1 MKNENVP
8 WNKAEETAGKIHPIV
23 PGVEQAVAPAVDP
36 EVAPAV
42 DPEME
47 PAVDPAVDPGPEP
60 DSGPAEASADV
71 VLVDKEELKGRLEAV
86 LFAGGDPISVREMAQ
101 LLEVVPD
108 TIEVLLDE
116 MAGQYQ
122 KSSRGIMI
130 LRLGDRL
137 QLATKAEY
145 SRWVLKLAQV
155 NERQTLSK
163 GALECLAIVAYK
175 QPVTRVEVDE
185 IRGVSSDY
193 VMNKLLERGFI
204 TVIGRKNVPGRP
216 KLYATTE
223 EFLRQ
228 FGFSNLKVFTGDE
241 TYQELMRQVERGQT
255 GEDELILPV
264 TEEDEELESQITI
277 WDQGERP

>member
-1 MKNENVP
+1 MKKENEVLNRPINSEP
-8 WNKAEETAGKIHPIV
+8 WTPDDQIMSQPVTEDRAKEITKTLEVEVDEAMVAEEETV
-23 PGVEQAVAPAVDP
+23 
-36 EVAPAV
+36 
-42 DPEME
+42 
-47 PAVDPAVDPGPEP
+47 
-60 DSGPAEASADV
+60 ADV
-71 VLVDKEELKGRLEAV
+71 VLVDKEVLKGRLEAV
-86 LFAGGDPISVREMAQ
+86 LFAGGDPISVREMAS

-108 TIEVLLDE
+108 TVEVLLDD
-116 MAGQYQ
+116 MAEDYS

-130 LRLGDRL
+130 LRLNDKL
-137 QLATKAEY
+137 QLATKAGY

-175 QPVTRVEVDE
+175 QPVTRVQVDE

-193 VMNKLLERGFI
+193 VMTRLQERGFI

-228 FGFSNLKVFTGDE
+228 FGFSSLKVFSRDE
-241 TYQELMRQVERGQT
+241 TYEELLSSMTEGVLADDEMILPIT
-255 GEDELILPV
+255 DEDEN
-264 TEEDEELESQITI
+264 LESQITI
-277 WDQGERP
+277 WDQEEKS

>member
-1 MKNENVP
+1 MRRESKKLSNTAQTDIAELDNVTA
-8 WNKAEETAGKIHPIV
+8 NQAAEEHTPEGTEGTEGTGGTGGTGGTEGSVSVEATDTA
-23 PGVEQAVAPAVDP
+23 ET
-36 EVAPAV
+36 
-42 DPEME
+42 
-47 PAVDPAVDPGPEP
+47 
-60 DSGPAEASADV
+60 ADV

-86 LFAGGDPISVREMAQ
+86 LFAGGDPISVREMAL

-108 TIEVLLDE
+108 TVEVLLDE
-116 MAGQYQ
+116 MTEEYNRT
-122 KSSRGIMI
+122 SRGIMI
-130 LRLGDRL
+130 LRLDDRL
-137 QLATKAEY
+137 QLATKPEY

-193 VMNKLLERGFI
+193 VMNKLLDRGFI

-228 FGFSNLKVFTGDE
+228 FGFSNLKVFTHDK
-241 TYQELMRQVERGQT
+241 TYQELIRSGEAGEAD
-255 GEDELILPV
+255 EDEIILPLSDE
-264 TEEDEELESQITI
+264 EEDLESQITI
-277 WDQGERP
+277 WDQGDKP